1 MGSIMHRFEF
11 RDPRFSCEIPVQ
23 LEFDD
28 SKLTARCTE
37 ISYKGMKVEIGQ
49 PLRANSFGKVSMSRE
64 GQTIEFQARFAY
76 VRETQAG
83 LDLIYTS
90 DRDRKTMVGLVES
103 VLAVQGS
110 RVRPF

>member
-1 MGSIMHRFEF
+1 MQRFEF
-11 RDPRFSCEIPVQ
+11 RDPRFSCDLPVQ
-23 LEFDD
+23 LDFND

-37 ISYKGMKVEIGQ
+37 ISNKGMKVEIEQ
-49 PLRANSFGKVSMSRE
+49 PLRANSFGKVSMNRE